1 LEKEIKKKKI
11 EADTTTSLGACQTIF
26 DDVLLSLPKSTDEL
40 PYLEK
45 QI

>member
-1 LEKEIKKKKI
+1 MEKEIEKNKI
-11 EADTTTSLGACQTIF
+11 EVDIITSLSACQTII
-26 DDVLLSLPKSTDEL
+26 DDVMNSFPKSTDEL

>member
-1 LEKEIKKKKI
+1 MEKEIEKKKI
-11 EADTTTSLGACQTIF
+11 EADTATSLSACQTII
-26 DDVLLSLPKSTDEL
+26 DDVMLSLPKSTDKL

>member
-1 LEKEIKKKKI
+1 LEKNI
-11 EADTTTSLGACQTIF
+11 EADTIISLRACQTII
-26 DDVLLSLPKSTDEL
+26 DDVMISLPKSTDEL

>member
-1 LEKEIKKKKI
+1 MEKKIEKKKI
-11 EADTTTSLGACQTIF
+11 EANTITSLGACQTII
-26 DDVLLSLPKSTDEL
+26 DDVMISLPKSTDEL